1 MNNSNMKRIY
11 NILLTAALILLT
23 ASCNEWLNVMPDN
36 RAEVDSAE
44 KVSKLLVSAYPTC
57 HYILTTEWS
66 SDNVDDFGEAN
77 PNSERILEEIYAW
90 KDVTVT
96 DNEDP
101 KNLWESC
108 YGAITNANQAL
119 QSIKDM
125 GNPKEMDASRGE
137 ALLCRAYAHFV
148 LVNVFCKGYDPNTA
162 DSDLG
167 IPYMDAPETELNPK
181 YERGTVAEVY
191 EKIAEDLEEGLPLID
206 DSNYSIQKY
215 HFNQKAAYTFAS
227 RFYLFY
233 GEFEKAVECADVVL
247 GSAPAEMLRDYA
259 ALKAL
264 PRKEDVV
271 TVQYNSTANKNNLLV
286 HTGYS
291 SLGIYIGPYYLG
303 KRHTHGH
310 ALMVTEILNFAPW
323 GEAEASM
330 DNTDTYSMYKL
341 QPYQYSASNLD
352 FVMFPRIPYLFEYT
366 DPVAQIGYRRT
377 NLAVL
382 TTDEALLNRAEANI
396 LLGNYDDAL
405 TDINIWTSNT
415 LEHSKTSY
423 RLTQKSIED
432 WANGLDYY
440 TSLKPTPKKRLNPL
454 LVDQFADEFTEG
466 STLEAYLHAIL
477 YIRRI
482 EFMHMG
488 MRWFDVKR
496 YGIEITRRTL
506 STKSVEPLEEYDVLD
521 VDDERRAIQIPKDV
535 ISAGLEP
542 NPRP

>member
-44 KVSKLLVSAYPTC
+44 KVNKLLVSAYPTC

-66 SDNVDDFGEAN
+66 SDNIDDFGEAN

-148 LVNVFCKGYDPNTA
+148 LVNVFCKGYDPETA

-167 IPYMDAPETELNPK
+167 IPIMEAPETALNPK

-191 EKIAEDLEEGLPLID
+191 EMIARDLEEGLPLID
-206 DSNYSIQKY
+206 DSNYKIPKY

-233 GEFEKAVECADVVL
+233 GEFQKAIDCADVVL
-247 GSAPAEMLRDYA
+247 GSAPAEMLRDYV

-264 PRKEDVV
+264 PRNEEVV
-271 TVQYNSTANKNNLLV
+271 PVQYNSTANKNNLLV

-291 SLGIYIGPYYLG
+291 SLGIYIGPYYTG

-310 ALMVTEILNFAPW
+310 ALMVTELLNFAPW
-323 GEAEASM
+323 GEEEASM
-330 DNTDTYSMYKL
+330 KATGTYNMYKL
-341 QPYQYSASNLD
+341 QPYKYAATNLD
-352 FVMFPRIPYLFEYT
+352 FVMFPRINFLFEYT

-382 TTDEALLNRAEANI
+382 TTDEALLNRAEAKI
-396 LLGNYDDAL
+396 LLEDYDGAL
-405 TDINIWTSNT
+405 ADINLWTNNT
-415 LEHSKTSY
+415 LDGKAKKT
-423 RLTQKSIED
+423 LTARDIED

-454 LVDQFADEFTEG
+454 LVDVEEG
-466 STLEAYLHAIL
+466 TKFEAFLHAIL
-477 YIRRI
+477 YIRRV
-482 EFMHMG
+482 EFLHMG

-506 STKSVEPLEEYDVLD
+506 STTSVEPLNEYDVLT
-521 VDDERRAIQIPKDV
+521 VDDERRAIQLPKDV
-535 ISAGLEP
+535 ISAGLTP